1 MSSRRRLALRV
12 RAEHEGA
19 LVTEGVFTEAFVVGR
34 SEEAGLRID
43 AALISREHAEVS
55 YEDGRWWVRDL
66 GSTNGTFA
74 EGERVDEVAVEGP
87 TVVEFGRGGP
97 RLLLEEVDAP
107 ASVPTVA
114 DGSLTQVIDHYF
126 AHAEAGG
133 GERTMLIRDAYRRV
147 HRSHRRRIGVVLVA
161 LLVVAVAAIGIV
173 TWQQTRVTRLE
184 GTAQNLFLQLRS
196 QDLQIAQLR
205 QALPV
210 LSDSEFTAVLDEIE
224 RRRAASAAAS
234 DARSTPGTTGPTG
247 TTGTPGTTGRT
258 GTTSPGAGGLPRGRR
273 IDPARLASLIADAET
288 RRAQIETQYD
298 AFVED
303 LGVYRRASPEEQE
316 IFRVARIFNESDI
329 AVPEGFVREV
339 LQNIEWW
346 RSHGLAGSVARANQN
361 GYTPI
366 IVSTMRRYGLPP
378 EFFYLALVESHFD
391 EPNAV
396 GPATRWGIAKGL
408 WQFIPSTGLDYGLQ
422 PGPLADQR
430 VYDPLDDRFVFAK
443 ATDAAAQ
450 YLLKLYTDISQASGL
465 LAMASY
471 NWGEGRVLPRLRSL
485 PAQAPAEA
493 TPLELAEAQLS
504 EIPQDPQQRSYW
516 RFLNAYGN
524 QMPQETRNYVL
535 RIFSAAVIGR
545 NPRLF
550 GFNFDNPLA
559 PYMQGAPTPP

>member
-1 MSSRRRLALRV
+1 MRPRSSAPPALRARV
-12 RAEHEGA
+12 ELDGDVGVE
-19 LVTEGVFTEAFVVGR
+19 EVFTRSFVIGRDEA
-34 SEEAGLRID
+34 AGLQID
-43 AALISREHAEVS
+43 ATLVSREHVEVS
-55 YEDGRWWVRDL
+55 VQGGRWWARDL
-66 GSTNGTFA
+66 GSTNGTYVD
-74 EGERVDEVAVEGP
+74 GERIDEAEVVGE
-87 TVVEFGRGGP
+87 TVLELGVGGP
-97 RLLLEEVDAP
+97 RVVLQEAEATAAKPTAAP
-107 ASVPTVA
+107 ADASM
-114 DGSLTQVIDHYF
+114 TQVIGHYF
-126 AHAEAGG
+126 DASGEGA
-133 GERTMLIRDAYRRV
+133 GERTMMIRDAYKRV
-147 HRSHRRRIGVVLVA
+147 HRRHRRRLWVVGAA
-161 LLVVAVAAIGIV
+161 LLVVALGAAGIV
-173 TWQQTRVTRLE
+173 TLQQRRVDRLG

-205 QALPV
+205 QTLPV
-210 LSDSEFTAVLDEIE
+210 LSDSEFTAVMAELD
-224 RRRAASAAAS
+224 RRQQLAEAAGAPTSG
-234 DARSTPGTTGPTG
+234 GTTG
-247 TTGTPGTTGRT
+247 GTTGRPA
-258 GTTSPGAGGLPRGRR
+258 SPGAGGLPRGRR
-273 IDPARLASLIADAET
+273 VDPARLAALIADAET
-288 RRAQIETQYD
+288 RRAEIETQYD

-303 LGVYRRASPEEQE
+303 LGVYRRASPQEQE

-339 LQNIEWW
+339 LQNVEWW

-378 EFFYLALVESHFD
+378 EFFYLSLVESHFD
-391 EPNAV
+391 EPNAI

-408 WQFIPSTGLDYGLQ
+408 WQFIPSTAQDYGLQ

-430 VYDPLDDRFVFAK
+430 VYDPLDERFVFAK

-485 PAQAPAEA
+485 PDRPPQEA

-516 RFLNAYGN
+516 RFLNTYGN

-559 PYMQGAPTPP
+559 PYMQDTPTP